1 MPAVASGHAKHLGR
15 VVGTGHCVPYVREV
29 TGLPSV
35 AHWRRGALVRGGNC
49 APGTAISTFNAA
61 GRYPN
66 TTSGD
71 SHCAILLAEE
81 EGGLRV
87 LDQWVKAE
95 GRFQP
100 VHERV
105 IRFKGG
111 QGLAVDDGDRYHVIE
126 VEVA

>member
-1 MPAVASGHAKHLGR
+1 
-15 VVGTGHCVPYVREV
+15 VVGAGHCVPFVREV

-87 LDQWVKAE
+87 LEQWK
-95 GRFQP
+95 GQH

-111 QGLAVDDGDRYHVIE
+111 QGLAVDDGDKYWTIE
-126 VEVA
+126 IAEEAA